1 MNRYLPGAYEQEIH
15 LRLLRIIAEADRSL
29 TQREMSRLAGISI
42 GKTNYCIRALIQK
55 GMVKAQRFKNAK
67 AKAAYIYKLTPAGLE
82 EKLRL
87 AAAFLKRKLREYE
100 ALRREIESL
109 QEEVHPSKEQQDCL

>member
-1 MNRYLPGAYEQEIH
+1 MNKYLPGAYEQEIH

-29 TQREMSRLAGISI
+29 TQREMARLAGISI
-42 GKTNYCIRALIQK
+42 GKTNYCVRALIQK

-67 AKAAYIYKLTPAGLE
+67 AKAAYIYKLTSAGLE

-87 AAAFLKRKLREYE
+87 AATFLKRKLREYE

-109 QEEVHPSKEQQDCL
+109 QKEVHPSKEQQDS